1 MSKIRRE
8 ADDNLANQGGAHA
21 AVAIGG
27 FAKSGVKA
35 PEETRQRSL
44 TLLSWSEKQRA
55 QRRTEGERIESRDDH
70 GDGHRHRKL
79 LIHRSRN
86 AGDENGGDENG
97 RENKRNCDDG
107 PLHLRHGLESR
118 IPRRQPVLD
127 MALNRLDDN
136 DGIIDDKADRENQ
149 AKERERVD

>member
-1 MSKIRRE
+1 MSK
-8 ADDNLANQGGAHA
+8 LAHQGGANA

-27 FAKSGVKA
+27 FAKSSVKA
-35 PEETRQRSL
+35 SEETRQWSL
-44 TLLSWSEKQRA
+44 TLLPWSKKQRA
-55 QRRTEGERIESRDDH
+55 QRRTECERIESGDDY
-70 GDGHRHRKL
+70 GDGHGHGKL
-79 LIHRSRN
+79 LIHRSRD

-97 RENKRNCDDG
+97 SENECDCDNG
-107 PLHLRHGLESR
+107 SLHLRHGLESC

-136 DGIIDDKADRENQ
+136 DGIIDNKADRENQ